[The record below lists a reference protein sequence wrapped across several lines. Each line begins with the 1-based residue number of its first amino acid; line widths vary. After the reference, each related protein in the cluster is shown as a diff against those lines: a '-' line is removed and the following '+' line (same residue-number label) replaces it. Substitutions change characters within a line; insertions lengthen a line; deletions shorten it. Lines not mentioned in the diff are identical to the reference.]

1 MLHGF
6 YKPSIKLHRFFFI
19 FRTVHQTC
27 LINEHQLLQFTCV
40 RKSLSFKFQYIQSNE
55 NGCSGFL
62 LVNFNFCG
70 HKKKN
75 PASFVGKALFCQIG
89 IQVIAGCCIIWGCS
103 CQSMAD
109 LPLVLHFM
117 RVYIRHVSSSGKL
130 FSAWCQQ
137 VDSLES
143 QHNLGNHSSLQ
154 LEILIIYILSR
165 ATVEFIVWLSNVF
178 EGQTSV
184 ANSGWD
190 GCYRRGLCFEFE

>member
-1 MLHGF
+1 MNISYSSLHVSDWARVSNFSRFRAMKTDALGF
-6 YKPSIKLHRFFFI
+6 YQI
-19 FRTVHQTC
+19 T
-27 LINEHQLLQFTCV
+27 
-40 RKSLSFKFQYIQSNE
+40 
-55 NGCSGFL
+55 FL
-62 LVNFNFCG
+62 FVNI
-70 HKKKN
+70 KKKTKKH

-184 ANSGWD
+184 ANSSRD
-190 GCYRRGLCFEFE
+190 GC